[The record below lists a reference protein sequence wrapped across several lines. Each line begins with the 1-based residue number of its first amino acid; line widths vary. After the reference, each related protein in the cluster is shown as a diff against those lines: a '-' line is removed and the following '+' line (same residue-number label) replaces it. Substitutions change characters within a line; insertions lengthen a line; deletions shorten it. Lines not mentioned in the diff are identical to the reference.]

1 MSKFY
6 LVNFKVYI
14 KVKVNYLL
22 VCILG
27 RQKSESNLSR
37 PSSQYRRDSARGT
50 PQPEESSEDIPPRE
64 PTPVPT
70 ASIFMQAIDWLLE
83 VKAVPVS
90 KHDIN

>member
-1 MSKFY
+1 MSKSFSY
-6 LVNFKVYI
+6 TP
-14 KVKVNYLL
+14 
-22 VCILG
+22 G

-37 PSSQYRRDSARGT
+37 PSSQYRRDSVRGT

-90 KHDIN
+90 KHLTSGDIYADY